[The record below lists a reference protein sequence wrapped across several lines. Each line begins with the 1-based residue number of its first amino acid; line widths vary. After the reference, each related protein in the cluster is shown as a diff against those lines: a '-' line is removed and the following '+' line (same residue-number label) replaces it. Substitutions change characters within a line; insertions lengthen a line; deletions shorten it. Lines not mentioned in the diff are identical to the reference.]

1 MRLYVCNSILAMCYV
16 VPWPQEPQTLCVP
29 ITLCGSYSCNEM
41 HWNCP
46 CVWVLISMPVVLPWQ
61 HLCILM
67 EWSVSERLGS
77 APHLHSW
84 HRKLVAWAGMLHDPA
99 TYSAAS
105 IGSWLHGL
113 RCCTSQLR
121 TVQLAVVLSEAF
133 SVTGRES
140 RHS

>member
-1 MRLYVCNSILAMCYV
+1 MSVIVFWLCAMSYHGHKSHKH
-16 VPWPQEPQTLCVP
+16 CVP

-121 TVQLAVVLSEAF
+121 TVQLAVVLSRLLVLLEER
-133 SVTGRES
+133 VGVHE
-140 RHS
+140 